1 MSSFSTKIVLK
12 KIYTM
17 SYEIIKKVPTS
28 DEIIAKIPLSAQ
40 GYESIAKHH
49 SEIEN
54 ILNGSDDR
62 LLMIV
67 GPCSAWPS
75 SAVLEYAAKLKQLGE
90 KVSDS
95 IKLVMRV
102 YIQKPRT
109 VKGWTGPINQ
119 PDPQAEPDIESG
131 IWYCRDLMVKVV
143 EMGLPIADECLFT
156 HNARGFQ
163 ELLSWVAIGA
173 RSTEDQE
180 HRIFASSLECPVG
193 MKNPTHGSLKIAVN
207 SIVAAQHSHYVV
219 FDGYE
224 VKTSGNK
231 YAHLVLRGS
240 NDKTN
245 YDTASIAEV
254 AQIFNKDKVLNPA
267 IVVDVS
273 HDNCVVNGVKN
284 HNAQYD
290 IVLNVLQDLQ
300 DKPELR
306 KLVKGFMLESFL
318 KEGRQNVDAV
328 SDIDMDGLSITDPCL
343 SWDRTEELILQ
354 VAQLNR
360 NN

>member
-1 MSSFSTKIVLK
+1 
-12 KIYTM
+12 M

-28 DEIIAKIPLSAQ
+28 DEIIKKIPLSQ
-40 GYESIAKHH
+40 SGYENIERHH
-49 SEIEN
+49 KEISD
-54 ILNGSDDR
+54 ILSGNDDR

-75 SAVLEYAAKLKQLGE
+75 AAVLDYARRLKALSDKVGDKVKL
-90 KVSDS
+90 
-95 IKLVMRV
+95 IMRV

-119 PDPQAEPDIESG
+119 PDPLAEPDIEAG
-131 IWYCRDLMVKVV
+131 IWYCRQLMVKVV

-207 SIVAAQHSHYVV
+207 SILAAQHHHYVV

-231 YAHLVLRGS
+231 FAHLVLRGS
-240 NDKTN
+240 NEKTN
-245 YDTASIAEV
+245 YDIDSISEV
-254 AQIFNKDKVLNPA
+254 SDLFTKHNVMNPA
-267 IVVDVS
+267 IIVDVS
-273 HDNCVVNGVKN
+273 HDNCVINGVKD

-290 IVLNVLQDLQ
+290 IVLQVLDSLKH
-300 DKPELR
+300 KPELR
-306 KLVKGFMLESFL
+306 KLVKGFMMESFI
-318 KEGRQNVDAV
+318 KEGKQTAERNDN
-328 SDIDMDGLSITDPCL
+328 IDLSGLSITDPCL
-343 SWDRTEELILQ
+343 SWDRTEELVLK
-354 VAQLNR
+354 VAQLLR
-360 NN
+360 